1 MAAAGQEPSPFSTE
15 NNFAAQ
21 LKAGMGVPGDS
32 VTDMMVTVEQQQIG
46 KRSGGGGGGKVPL
59 FQNIDAKY
67 DLFGMKIKSYTYQPS
82 SSQTE
87 QEAASV
93 NNENSN
99 AKKEEHEAINAQ
111 HSDEASPNDNYGAD

>member
-1 MAAAGQEPSPFSTE
+1 MQEPSPFSTE

-21 LKAGMGVPGDS
+21 LKAGMGPGDS
-32 VTDMMVTVEQQQIG
+32 VVDMMVTEQIG
-46 KRSGGGGGGKVPL
+46 NKRSGGGGKVPL

-82 SSQTE
+82 SNQTE

-93 NNENSN
+93 NNNNELSN
-99 AKKEEHEAINAQ
+99 AKKEENEAINA
-111 HSDEASPNDNYGAD
+111 HHFDEATPNDDFGADQETNL